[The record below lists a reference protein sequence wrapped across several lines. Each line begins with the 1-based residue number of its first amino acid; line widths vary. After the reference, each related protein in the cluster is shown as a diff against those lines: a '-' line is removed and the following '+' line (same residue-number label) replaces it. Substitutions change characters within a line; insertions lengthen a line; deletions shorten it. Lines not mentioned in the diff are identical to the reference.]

1 VSIDPGVLAR
11 ARARVRGPVAIGVSE
26 AAPAGMTLAVDG
38 GLVWLLQSWPD
49 GATPALLEEYDTA
62 AVAVE
67 RAGAARRVLA
77 AALRCC
83 WTELDTA
90 PWPGRTAAL
99 ADVLEVYVAM
109 SRGDADLMRRWATG
123 DLRRLADSGWLVLD
137 EAAGTLRL
145 GPRTALWPDES
156 LGSLRDLVRR
166 LPEAVP
172 DEAVPD
178 EVTDEAPDKLSDKV
192 VDEVSDEVA
201 DE

>member
-77 AALRCC
+77 
-83 WTELDTA
+83 
-90 PWPGRTAAL
+90 AAL

-178 EVTDEAPDKLSDKV
+178 EV
-192 VDEVSDEVA
+192 A